1 MKKALTILI
10 AILTLFLFT
19 GCNKFL
25 GGTVLE
31 QFGMEFTSQIEM
43 IEECLNIDLDDLT
56 DSDIKTIYSYT
67 EPEGNNLTIK
77 YIDLEGAGD
86 VFENDIENRENWNTL
101 PYNTTIKTLL
111 KSSGANE
118 QFAFN
123 DIKEGQFIISGVSLD
138 KDEFDF
144 DYNNLNNW
152 YGFNIGIWDSNDETL
167 YYISITN
174 QSE

>member
-56 DSDIKTIYSYT
+56 DSDIKPIYSYT
-67 EPEGNNLTIK
+67 DPEGNDLTIK

-111 KSSGANE
+111 ESSGANE

-123 DIKEGQFIISGVSLD
+123 DIKEGQFIISGVSLG

-174 QSE
+174 RSE